1 MTTCSPSERFSKYL
15 QSQIMHPLK
24 FKYTRFNNFHLN
36 FKVTRFYLDLQGNQD
51 FRAPAAKILPHRDR
65 ISITKNPQDLVCNS
79 QYHPLKIYYHAT
91 SNTCISTFS
100 HSFTCITCHIL
111 RRISQIRELFDM
123 FSFFFVFQIFFRMF
137 LNF

>member
-65 ISITKNPQDLVCNS
+65 ISIRM
-79 QYHPLKIYYHAT
+79 HPHPVFNALDHVKYT
-91 SNTCISTFS
+91 SMQQSNMRFNVFS
-100 HSFTCITCHIL
+100 IFTCITCHL
-111 RRISQIRELFDM
+111 LQRIASQIREISS
-123 FSFFFVFQIFFRMF
+123 FS
-137 LNF
+137 